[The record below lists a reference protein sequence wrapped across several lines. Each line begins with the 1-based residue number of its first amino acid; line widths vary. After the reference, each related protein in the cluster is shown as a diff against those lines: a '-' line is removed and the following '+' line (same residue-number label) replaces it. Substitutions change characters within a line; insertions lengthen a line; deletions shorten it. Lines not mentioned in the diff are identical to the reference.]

1 MPRATNRSTER
12 TKKPQP
18 RKNTRGRAKK
28 AQTPSLRERIA
39 RRARQARLAGIL
51 LVVAVGVLDVLF
63 LLGVTS
69 PEQIRNTVLAPFR
82 RSGPQFITDSN
93 APLASFY
100 APAVLYWEDSIER
113 WADEY
118 GVNPNV
124 IAIVMQIESCGDPEA
139 VSSAGALGLM
149 QVMPMHFDDGE
160 NMINPETNVRHGM
173 EVFHECLSQFAG
185 WDLGRAL
192 ACYNGGPGVLNR
204 SFDNWPR
211 ETRSYYR
218 WATGMWNE
226 VVRGRDSS
234 GTLDDWLG
242 AGGSRLCQQALR
254 TLSETPPLVYESD
267 AARGE

>member
-1 MPRATNRSTER
+1 MPRAAERST
-12 TKKPQP
+12 TQA
-18 RKNTRGRAKK
+18 RKSTRGRRKK
-28 AQTPSLRERIA
+28 TAPPTLRERIA
-39 RRARQARLAGIL
+39 RRMRRLWYAAFVF
-51 LVVAVGVLDVLF
+51 VVAVGVLDVLF

-69 PEQIRNTVLAPFR
+69 PQQIRDAVLSPLR
-82 RSGPQFITDSN
+82 RTGSQFITDSS

-100 APAVLYWEDSIER
+100 APSVLYWEDSIQR

-149 QVMPMHFDDGE
+149 QVMPMHFTDGE
-160 NMINPETNVRHGM
+160 NMINPETNVRRGM
-173 EVFHECLSQFAG
+173 GVFHECLSQFAE

-192 ACYNGGPGVLNR
+192 ACYNGGPGVLSR
-204 SFDNWPR
+204 SFENWPR
-211 ETRSYYR
+211 ETRSYYN

-234 GTLDDWLG
+234 GTLDTWMS

-254 TLSETPPLVYESD
+254 RLSETSPLAYQVDGVNTE
-267 AARGE
+267 